1 MSVFLYVAG
10 VALGADLEY
19 KNIQNLLEFYIIV
32 SLLPNYYILNIIE
45 YIFIMKFVFGII
57 NIYLDS
63 NSCKKNTKDK

>member
-1 MSVFLYVAG
+1 ML
-10 VALGADLEY
+10 LGSRSERIW
-19 KNIQNLLEFYIIV
+19 NIKIFKNLLEFYIIV

-63 NSCKKNTKDK
+63 NSCKKTLKINKF